1 MLGRPFLLIVQLLQ
15 ASGDGELLEVA
26 LSPTGS
32 VTPLGGGGNHRPSAS
47 TPASAPVGLAQHGH
61 VRSGLAPSFST
72 QTSQILQPTQ
82 SRGQVQQQQQQQ
94 SQLQPQ
100 QEQPLHK
107 MQHGGA
113 GAPRGPVSSAT
124 YMPPLGPPGP
134 PGGLPQAGVLQ
145 SLDLRGKRLIKG
157 SPGAP
162 GPPGTPGYDKKGPE
176 GPPGEIGQHGPTG
189 PDGPRGLP
197 GDPGADGEPWDG
209 SKNGDDFVSLAED
222 LLTKVKTVTSSQDEA
237 AGLLIEQMKMLER
250 QVGLDSSTL
259 ELTQKEIDAEI
270 RLAKQIPWETLRLKQ
285 QNDADWQAVHDKEQ
299 SQANVE
305 MELLRAHEAQQRYAG
320 QHYDTPTKS
329 ESWRRTCGL
338 ALVVVFSF
346 VTSYEWVGAA

>member
-82 SRGQVQQQQQQQ
+82 SRGQVQQQT
-94 SQLQPQ
+94 QLQPQ

-237 AGLLIEQMKMLER
+237 VGLLIEQMKMLER